1 MPTTFLVVLVIW
13 LCMLF
18 GGFGLFATPQRNGP
32 LGPRALCGCGF
43 QLDLS
48 DTGDEPAIHRADQDL
63 QQTAALRPLPARAQ
77 VAVEMNLST
86 SATKQRMVRCIFSNE
101 WTKLNKF

>member
-18 GGFGLFATPQRNGP
+18 GGFGFFATPQRNGP

-63 QQTAALRPLPARAQ
+63 QRTAALRPLPARASSYKDEPEH
-77 VAVEMNLST
+77 V
-86 SATKQRMVRCIFSNE
+86 SNE
-101 WTKLNKF
+101 AAHGEVHIQQRVDKTE

>member
-48 DTGDEPAIHRADQDL
+48 DTGDEPEH
-63 QQTAALRPLPARAQ
+63 
-77 VAVEMNLST
+77 V
-86 SATKQRMVRCIFSNE
+86 SNE
-101 WTKLNKF
+101 AAHGEVHIQQRVDKTE